1 MDGRLQLRQT
11 IPDSIDV
18 RMTYGRCVQRSA
30 AQLTESLES
39 WCEGADHYRHELYV
53 TPGKEMRDERCILY
67 RIPSAQCTVSSAVGH
82 TATLSAC
89 CQHVISTPIT
99 ERHSSAAAAVR
110 RYGAMH

>member
-18 RMTYGRCVQRSA
+18 RMTYVRCVQRSA

-67 RIPSAQCTVSSAVGH
+67 RIPSAQCTVSSVQCSGTH
-82 TATLSAC
+82 SNVVSMLSARY
-89 CQHVISTPIT
+89 QHANHRT
-99 ERHSSAAAAVR
+99 AQ
-110 RYGAMH
+110 